1 MWNYRNFLLFSGF
14 CKTVLQ
20 NDTAEEKKNLFL
32 TEFLENILYFGFALE
47 VHLGLVLPDPRYIDW
62 EGAVCQM

>member
-1 MWNYRNFLLFSGF
+1 M
-14 CKTVLQ
+14 TLQ
-20 NDTAEEKKNLFL
+20 KRRKIFFFL
-32 TEFLENILYFGFALE
+32 TEFLENIMYFGFALE

>member
-1 MWNYRNFLLFSGF
+1 M
-14 CKTVLQ
+14 
-20 NDTAEEKKNLFL
+20 
-32 TEFLENILYFGFALE
+32 YFGFALE

>member
-1 MWNYRNFLLFSGF
+1 MSMLSCSPVRSRVVEGLSP
-14 CKTVLQ
+14 
-20 NDTAEEKKNLFL
+20 L
-32 TEFLENILYFGFALE
+32 TEFLENIMYFGFALE